1 MSETSESDKCV
12 YRIASVLCLLSSSIL
27 FFLYIREKDTNN
39 SGSN

>member
-12 YRIASVLCLLSSSIL
+12 YRIASVLCLISGSIL
-27 FFLYIREKDTNN
+27 FFLYIREKDTNS